1 MGQNFD
7 ADSLQRAK
15 MSLFFSSNT
24 AKEIQD
30 KIKQRFG
37 AWVIWQHKKKKKK
50 KLGLPSFVGQSKQN
64 FFNDL
69 KEKLTKKLADWKES
83 YYLK

>member
-1 MGQNFD
+1 MREEYQRGREKNKYKIGEFGLAINSVSTIIYICNFLGQNFD

-37 AWVIWQHKKKKKK
+37 A
-50 KLGLPSFVGQSKQN
+50 
-64 FFNDL
+64 
-69 KEKLTKKLADWKES
+69 
-83 YYLK
+83 